1 MDKFGQIYLAVGQ
14 SIFLYG
20 SEKWVM
26 TPRIGRVLGGFH
38 HKVAR
43 RLTGRQP
50 RLGRDG
56 LWIYHPLEDAISEAG
71 LKEMETYVS
80 RHKNIFT

>member
-43 RLTGRQP
+43 RLKGGKPWRGGD
-50 RLGRDG
+50 RV
-56 LWIYHPLEDAISEAG
+56 WI
-71 LKEMETYVS
+71 
-80 RHKNIFT
+80 